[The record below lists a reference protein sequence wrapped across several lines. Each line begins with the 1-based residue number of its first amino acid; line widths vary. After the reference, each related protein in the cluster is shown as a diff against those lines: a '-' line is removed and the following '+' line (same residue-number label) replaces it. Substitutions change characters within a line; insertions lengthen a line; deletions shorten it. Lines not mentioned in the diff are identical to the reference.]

1 MGRCLLTSAL
11 DLREANPWSRIPNT
25 EFKTLAGMRSWVT
38 SYLHSLRSK
47 KAAKA
52 AARARDDDD
61 G

>member
-1 MGRCLLTSAL
+1 LLTSAL

-25 EFKTLAGMRSWVT
+25 EFKTLSGMRSWVS

-52 AARARDDDD
+52 AARGRDDDD